1 MREERVPGPPQNFNV
16 SMHAGFFS
24 VILLVFLVNSG
35 GECFPICRN
44 CFYRGANKILKGNFA
59 PIEN

>member
-1 MREERVPGPPQNFNV
+1 MREERGVPGPPQNLEY
-16 SMHAGFFS
+16 AGFFS